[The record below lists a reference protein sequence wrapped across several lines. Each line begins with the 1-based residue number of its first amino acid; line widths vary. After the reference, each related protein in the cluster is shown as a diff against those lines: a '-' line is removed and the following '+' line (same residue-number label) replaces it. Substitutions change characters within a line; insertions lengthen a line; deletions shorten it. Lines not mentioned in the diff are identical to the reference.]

1 MSKGQTAAKVEPED
15 NVLNF
20 PKKEA
25 RTDSVPPLPP
35 VSYHFAAFRVGQD
48 GQTTW
53 FDGIVGLDGVILT
66 HDHYQSLKKLLC
78 QNYDIREDNFVITSL
93 TRLDDMQAEL
103 ASTTAVTEEA
113 KEG

>member
-93 TRLDDMQAEL
+93 TRLDDAIQL

-113 KEG
+113 KEGQ